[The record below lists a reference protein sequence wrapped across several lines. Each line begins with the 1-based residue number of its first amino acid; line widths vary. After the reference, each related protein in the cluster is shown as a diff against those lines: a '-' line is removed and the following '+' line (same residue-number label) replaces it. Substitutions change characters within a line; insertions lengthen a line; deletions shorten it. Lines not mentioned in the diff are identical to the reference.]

1 MVDLPVLFI
10 FSGKPWSIQAIT
22 MWLQQL
28 NAVLYNIW
36 TLDAV
41 TILNYY
47 IDVDVLGML
56 EET

>member
-1 MVDLPVLFI
+1 MDFSVLFV

-28 NAVLYNIW
+28 NEVPYNIW
-36 TLDAV
+36 TIGAA
-41 TILNYY
+41 TIIDYY
-47 IDVDVLGML
+47 IDVEVLGML